1 MTTSYELANV
11 KRDLSDVLS
20 TIIKGQP
27 RFISLFTT
35 TAPATSTTHEWL
47 EDQIAPMTVTI
58 SSISESTATVSA
70 ADAAKIAEGSILRVK
85 DDPALFE
92 VSAVSG
98 TNITLTLVAA
108 NGSAKSMP
116 ATSDVMYIAY
126 TPREE
131 GSCDGKK
138 SFHQSGT
145 AQNYTQIFR
154 GDIEITGTS
163 QEVKVYGLEN
173 RINYQTNIEM
183 QKLARDM
190 NNAAIFGIPRAH
202 TASTTGMA
210 GGLFHFGS
218 QAGGLSINAN
228 GNMFDS
234 FLVNDGAQQITDEG
248 AQPSIILCSPG
259 QARVLSADMV
269 DQVIIN
275 QDNNAR
281 GSYVARVTNDIT
293 GAQQT
298 IFSEPMMPDNI
309 AFVLDPTGL
318 GLTPLGGR
326 SMADSDATTA
336 TCDSIRRKIIGEYT
350 FEFKNSL
357 QRISKI
363 YGLMGSME
371 ALAAKRTKTRNVKIT
386 NTTSDPVNTKE
397 VAG

>member
-1 MTTSYELANV
+1 
-11 KRDLSDVLS
+11 
-20 TIIKGQP
+20 
-27 RFISLFTT
+27 
-35 TAPATSTTHEWL
+35 
-47 EDQIAPMTVTI
+47 
-58 SSISESTATVSA
+58 
-70 ADAAKIAEGSILRVK
+70 
-85 DDPALFE
+85 
-92 VSAVSG
+92 
-98 TNITLTLVAA
+98 
-108 NGSAKSMP
+108 
-116 ATSDVMYIAY
+116 
-126 TPREE
+126 
-131 GSCDGKK
+131 
-138 SFHQSGT
+138 
-145 AQNYTQIFR
+145 
-154 GDIEITGTS
+154 
-163 QEVKVYGLEN
+163 
-173 RINYQTNIEM
+173 
-183 QKLARDM
+183 
-190 NNAAIFGIPRAH
+190 
-202 TASTTGMA
+202 
-210 GGLFHFGS
+210 
-218 QAGGLSINAN
+218 
-228 GNMFDS
+228 MFDS